1 MKTGT
6 IAQPNAP
13 GTRSVPTCRPTVTKD
28 DSYRN
33 ILGADAWARL
43 KPEVRARFS
52 AKPRRGVAIRYKGTM
67 ATVELSFMGWLFAQV
82 CRLIGTPLALYR
94 GTRIPMTIEL
104 TPDEKLHGVAWHRS
118 YNFPNKAE
126 FTVRST
132 KCKGTGNEF
141 IEHIGCGFRMRLELS
156 EKEGSLIFTSS
167 AYELQFAGWRF
178 RLPDLL
184 TPGITT
190 VTHTQLAGDR
200 FRFSLSVDHP
210 FLGRTIYQ
218 DGEFYSAVSDR

>member
-1 MKTGT
+1 VKTGT
-6 IAQPNAP
+6 IAQSNAP
-13 GTRSVPTCRPTVTKD
+13 GRLPLPACRSTVTGD

-33 ILGADAWARL
+33 ILGAGAWARL

-52 AKPRRGVAIRYKGTM
+52 AKPRRGMAIRYEGIM
-67 ATVELSFMGWLFAQV
+67 ATVELSFMGWLFAQA
-82 CRLIGTPLALYR
+82 CRLIGTPLAPYR

-118 YNFPNKAE
+118 YDFPNKAE

-132 KCKGTGNEF
+132 KCKGAGNEF

-156 EKEGSLIFTSS
+156 EKGGGLVFTSS
-167 AYELQFAGWRF
+167 AYELQFAGRRF

-190 VTHTQLAGDR
+190 VTHVQLAGDR

-210 FLGRTIYQ
+210 LLGRTIYQ
-218 DGEFYSAVSDR
+218 DGEFYSVVSDR